1 MHKFC
6 AKILT
11 AFIMDK
17 DKRKKRRKELIE
29 KKDTKLIMLLLCKDE
44 VDIIEPW
51 LLFHKAMGVDGFIV
65 TDNNSTDGT
74 REILQKYKDKG
85 DILEII
91 DDAGTVH
98 LQAQRCDRMI
108 KLAIEKY

>member
-29 KKDTKLIMLLLCKDE
+29 KK
-44 VDIIEPW
+44 
-51 LLFHKAMGVDGFIV
+51 
-65 TDNNSTDGT
+65 
-74 REILQKYKDKG
+74 YK
-85 DILEII
+85 INYAFAL
-91 DDAGTVH
+91 
-98 LQAQRCDRMI
+98 
-108 KLAIEKY
+108 